1 MKVAVLGAG
10 VSGLTTAVVLEEAGH
25 EVTIVARELR
35 DTTSEAAAAI
45 WFPYHIESGGA
56 AASSAAE
63 TRDVLVALAGE
74 LESGVSLIDFEI
86 RDTGEVLHVPLMDT
100 TRYLPYLRRRFHGLI
115 EQREVRSFAEVGG
128 EVVVNCTGFGARP
141 LCGDESLQPGYGV
154 TVVTAPVS
162 LGRAIVNTTD
172 PEALMYVIPRER
184 DCVLGGY
191 DRPFAAAESEVEAIV
206 ARCRAAVP
214 AVSSEVR
221 AVRHGIRPLRPSIRL
236 EEERI
241 GDVRVIHNYGH
252 GGAGF
257 TVSWGCAFRVA
268 RIITA

>member
-1 MKVAVLGAG
+1 MKVTVLGAG

-25 EVTIVARELR
+25 EVTLVARELR

-45 WFPYHIESGGA
+45 WYPYHAGGA
-56 AASSAAE
+56 EAEAWANE

-74 LESGVSLIDFEI
+74 IESGVQMADFEI

-115 EQREVRSFAEVGG
+115 EQREVRSFAEAGG
-128 EVVVNCTGFGARP
+128 EVVVNCTGYGASA
-141 LCGDESLQPGYGV
+141 LCDDELLTPGHGV
-154 TVVTAPVS
+154 AVITGPVS
-162 LGRAIVNTTD
+162 FSRAYASTAD

-191 DRPFAAAESEVEAIV
+191 DRPVAAPESEVDAILT
-206 ARCRAAVP
+206 RCRAAV
-214 AVSSEVR
+214 ADVSEEVR

-236 EEERI
+236 EEERRD
-241 GDVRVIHNYGH
+241 GVRVIHNYGH
-252 GGAGF
+252 GGSGF
-257 TVSWGCAFRVA
+257 TVSWGCAFAVA
-268 RIITA
+268 RLL